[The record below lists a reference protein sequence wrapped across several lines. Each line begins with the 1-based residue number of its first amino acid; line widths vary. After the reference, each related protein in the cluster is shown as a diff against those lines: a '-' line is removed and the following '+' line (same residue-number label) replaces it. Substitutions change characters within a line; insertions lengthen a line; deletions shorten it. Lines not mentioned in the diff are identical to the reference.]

1 MDMDPAPAPDPDTAA
16 PAAVRRYA
24 VRFDSDV
31 LAAPGVGSGLG
42 AWLLLALVADQ
53 AEPADRALLED
64 QLGLPAGEARA
75 ALADLLAD
83 PHPAVSAAV
92 ARWADAAALTADF
105 GGWAVPGAVEDG
117 PLPDQA
123 GADRWT
129 AERTGGLIETF
140 PLEITE
146 LTRLVLASA
155 LATRISWR
163 TPLVELDDGGLGT
176 DAATARHL
184 VLETVAAG
192 PVGVVA
198 PTTASGLTVVSVVA
212 DPAVPREQVI
222 AAAHEVA
229 AALASTRLPDAVAVL
244 EDGHAW
250 TVSEHREVRA
260 AFQDVVEEWSG
271 WVPSWRLTSEHDL
284 ADAPGF
290 ATALASLA
298 RYVRPEERPAETEA
312 RQAAVAAYSATGFEA
327 AAVTGMGIR
336 ATGLAHEQEV
346 LVRRIH
352 LRLDRPHA
360 VVAVALDT
368 GRGGAAWHGI
378 PVFTAWVD
386 PTTG

>member
-1 MDMDPAPAPDPDTAA
+1 MDTDMGRATGPAS
-16 PAAVRRYA
+16 AVRRYA

-31 LAAPGVGSGLG
+31 VAGPGVGSGLG

-53 AEPADRALLED
+53 AEPADRALLEEE
-64 QLGLPAGEARA
+64 LGLPAGEAATTLA
-75 ALADLLAD
+75 ALLAD
-83 PHPAVSAAV
+83 PHPAVTTAV
-92 ARWADAAALTADF
+92 ARWADATALTAGFAD
-105 GGWAVPGAVEDG
+105 WAVPGAVEDG

-123 GADRWT
+123 GADGWA

-163 TPLVELDDGGLGT
+163 APLEELDDGGLGT

-184 VLETVAAG
+184 VVRTAAAG
-192 PVGVVA
+192 PVGVIA
-198 PTTASGLTVVSVVA
+198 PTTTSGLTVVSVVA
-212 DPAVPREQVI
+212 DPGVPREQVV

-229 AALASTRLPDAVAVL
+229 AGLASPRLPAAVEVV

-271 WVPSWRLTSEHDL
+271 WVPSWRLTSQHDL

-298 RYVRPEERPAETEA
+298 RYVSPEEQPAETEA

-327 AAVTGMGIR
+327 AAVTGMGVR
-336 ATGLAHEQEV
+336 ATGMPQEQEV

-386 PTTG
+386 PTSG

>member
-1 MDMDPAPAPDPDTAA
+1 MDPHQDTGAA
-16 PAAVRRYA
+16 AAVRRYA

-31 LAAPGVGSGLG
+31 VAGPGVGSGLG

-53 AEPADRALLED
+53 AEPADRRLLEE

-75 ALADLLAD
+75 VLAALLAD
-83 PHPAVSAAV
+83 PHPAVSTAV
-92 ARWADAAALTADF
+92 ARWADPSRLTAELA
-105 GGWAVPGAVEDG
+105 GWAVPDAVEDG

-123 GADRWT
+123 GADRWA

-163 TPLVELDDGGLGT
+163 TPLEELDDGGLGT
-176 DAATARHL
+176 DATTARHL
-184 VLETVAAG
+184 VLETRAAG

-198 PTTASGLTVVSVVA
+198 PTTTSGLAVVSVVA
-212 DPAVPREQVI
+212 DPTVPREQVVD
-222 AAAHEVA
+222 AAHEVA
-229 AALASTRLPDAVAVL
+229 AGLASPRLPRAVEVV

-260 AFQDVVEEWSG
+260 AFQDVVEEWTG
-271 WVPSWRLTSEHDL
+271 WVPAWRLVSQHDL

-290 ATALASLA
+290 ATALGSLA
-298 RYVRPEERPAETEA
+298 RYVRPEERPADTEA

-327 AAVTGMGIR
+327 AAVTAMGVR
-336 ATGLAHEQEV
+336 ATGMPHEQEV

-368 GRGGAAWHGI
+368 GQGGAAWHGI

-386 PTTG
+386 PAAG

>member
-1 MDMDPAPAPDPDTAA
+1 MDRHEDAGAVT
-16 PAAVRRYA
+16 AVRRYS
-24 VRFDSDV
+24 VRFDAHV
-31 LAAPGVGSGLG
+31 LGGPGVGSGLG
-42 AWLLLALVADQ
+42 AWLLLALVAAQ
-53 AEPADRALLED
+53 AGPADRAALEE
-64 QLGLPAGEARA
+64 QVGLPAEAARA
-75 ALADLLAD
+75 AVAELLAD
-83 PHPAVSAAV
+83 PHPAVAAAV
-92 ARWADAAALTADF
+92 ARWADAADLTEEFAA
-105 GGWAVPGAVEDG
+105 WAVPDAVEDG

-123 GADRWT
+123 GADRW
-129 AERTGGLIETF
+129 ADERTGGLLDAF

-146 LTRLVLASA
+146 ETRLVLASA

-163 TPLVELDDGGLGT
+163 TPLAELDDGGLGT
-176 DAATARHL
+176 DAGTARHL
-184 VLETVAAG
+184 VMETEAG

-198 PTTASGLTVVSVVA
+198 PTSTSGLAVVSVVA
-212 DPAVPREQVI
+212 DPTVAPERVL

-229 AALASTRLPDAVAVL
+229 AALASPRLPQAVTVT

-260 AFQDVVEEWSG
+260 ASQEVVEEWSG
-271 WVPSWRLTSEHDL
+271 WLPPWRLTSQHDL

-290 ATALASLA
+290 GTALASLA
-298 RYVRPEERPAETEA
+298 RYVRPAERPAVTEA

-336 ATGLAHEQEV
+336 ATSLQPEQEV

-368 GRGGAAWHGI
+368 GAGGAAWQGL

-386 PTTG
+386 PAAG